1 MVQSPAPARS
11 SLRAVTE
18 PEAPE
23 SLEAE
28 SIHGDDRASGVG
40 SSPSSAPASG
50 AAPASAGYGSY
61 TEDEDEATVVA
72 SVGLAAALSRAMDE
86 DPAPSSM
93 LASADG
99 DPEWYVGVAGAPEG
113 PLTVPQLKERIAAGS
128 VELETL
134 VWKDGFDD
142 WRPLSQFPELAAVV
156 EEFRPSKPLFAPT
169 PSPAP
174 APTAA
179 FHDADDDLGFGAVGF
194 GQPRIGPN
202 AASRPM
208 QQDPSP
214 VPPAPITGSE
224 GIVTETRP
232 SEIPLGLP
240 KKHHNPAWQWLAV
253 VAALGLGV
261 TIGVV
266 VWGGKKPQAIVKYVE
281 VPVGNSATATQPA
294 PTTDEPEKLENTE
307 VPGDPKA
314 QDGSG
319 KVAAKGGQTAPPTST
334 AASKGGLDFGDGPKG
349 PAGPN
354 GANGAGTG
362 SSGAGSQLDS
372 SQVQRVVSSHTG
384 SVKRSCWQPA
394 LSTRDSDAPS
404 SARVSVTIKVAPSGS
419 VSSVSTS
426 GDPKGYR
433 GLAGCIA
440 SRVRSWQFPAAGGPT
455 TVNVPFVFAAQ

>member
-1 MVQSPAPARS
+1 
-11 SLRAVTE
+11 
-18 PEAPE
+18 
-23 SLEAE
+23 
-28 SIHGDDRASGVG
+28 
-40 SSPSSAPASG
+40 
-50 AAPASAGYGSY
+50 
-61 TEDEDEATVVA
+61 
-72 SVGLAAALSRAMDE
+72 MDE
-86 DPAPSSM
+86 DPAPSSL
-93 LASADG
+93 LASAEAE
-99 DPEWYVGVAGAPEG
+99 PEWYVGVGGAPEG

-156 EEFRPSKPLFAPT
+156 EEFRPSKPLVAPHGSMGIAAH
-169 PSPAP
+169 SPA
-174 APTAA
+174 A
-179 FHDADDDLGFGAVGF
+179 FNDADDDLGFGAVGF

-202 AASRPM
+202 APARPS
-208 QQDPSP
+208 QPDPSP
-214 VPPAPITGSE
+214 MPPAPITGSE

-281 VPVGNSATATQPA
+281 VPVGNSGSAAQAPA
-294 PTTDEPEKLENTE
+294 PTDEPQELDKTE
-307 VPGDPKA
+307 VAGDTKTEA
-314 QDGSG
+314 TGGG
-319 KVAAKGGQTAPPTST
+319 KVASKGGQTPPTST
-334 AASKGGLDFGDGPKG
+334 AASKGGLDFGSGPKG
-349 PAGPN
+349 PAGPS
-354 GANGAGTG
+354 GDHG
-362 SSGAGSQLDS
+362 SGSGNSGAGSQLDS

-394 LSTRDSDAPS
+394 LSTRDKDAPS
-404 SARVSVTIKVAPSGS
+404 SARVSVTIMVAPSGS

-440 SRVRSWQFPAAGGPT
+440 SRVRGWQFPAAGGPT